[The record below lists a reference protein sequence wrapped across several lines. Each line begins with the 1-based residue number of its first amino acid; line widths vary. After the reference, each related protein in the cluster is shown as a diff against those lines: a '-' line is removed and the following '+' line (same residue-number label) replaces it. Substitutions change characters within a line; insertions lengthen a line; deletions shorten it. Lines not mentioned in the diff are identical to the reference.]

1 MADEIKQPGNIG
13 SISPLNRARD
23 AGRRKRP
30 RQPPEKSDRK
40 KRDERHPDD
49 DQPHQVDEY
58 V

>member
-13 SISPLNRARD
+13 GILPLNRARD
-23 AGRRKRP
+23 AGPRKRP
-30 RQPPEKSDRK
+30 RQPPEKTDRQK
-40 KRDERHPDD
+40 PEQRPDD

>member
-13 SISPLNRARD
+13 GILPLNRARD
-23 AGRRKRP
+23 AGPRKRP
-30 RQPPEKSDRK
+30 RQPPEKTDRQ
-40 KRDERHPDD
+40 KREQRPDD